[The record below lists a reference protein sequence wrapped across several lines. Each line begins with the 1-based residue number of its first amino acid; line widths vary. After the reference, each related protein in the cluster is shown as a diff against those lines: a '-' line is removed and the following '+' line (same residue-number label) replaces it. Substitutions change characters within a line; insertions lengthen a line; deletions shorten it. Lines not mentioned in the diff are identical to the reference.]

1 MPRKPAPSGEA
12 PGAIQR
18 DLVSMYARL
27 TRSLENACG
36 GDELARLLAEL
47 RRNEGNGGEESSPA
61 IHAMARLFRRMG
73 MMDQHDDAD
82 AFAIELAVNMGEAV
96 SRPSEQVFFLLT
108 LFSQGHEKTG
118 LKPVCGATPCCH
130 ACQLTRECDHFNNP
144 RTPEMALLTPAAR
157 LMEGNDAGVSDAEL
171 LGVILFG
178 EKGTGQEP
186 VVSVLTARYG
196 RLRAAF
202 GADAH
207 EFAGIRHM
215 NRVQALRLT
224 AIAALHRRL
233 LSERR
238 GEVLRI
244 TSAQDIHDRYA
255 AELRD
260 CRTEAAV
267 LLMLD
272 QQNQVIRDVWFCE
285 DSPTLARIGIADIL
299 RPAVQEF
306 APRVALIHNHPSNAP
321 RPSDADIDFTRRL
334 RSACDI
340 LGLGLVDHVIVTEA
354 EYFSFA
360 EQGMLR

>member
-1 MPRKPAPSGEA
+1 MARKNPSSDEA
-12 PGAIQR
+12 AMAER

-27 TRSLENACG
+27 TRTLENVCG
-36 GDELARLLAEL
+36 GDTLARLLAASRRGEL
-47 RRNEGNGGEESSPA
+47 GEERPSIPPLSR
-61 IHAMARLFRRMG
+61 MFRRMG
-73 MMDQHDDAD
+73 MMDHNIDAD
-82 AFAIELAVNMGEAV
+82 AFAIEMAVLMGEAV
-96 SRPSEQVFFLLT
+96 SRPSEQIFLLLN
-108 LFSQGHEKTG
+108 LFSQGEEDAG
-118 LKPVCGATPCCH
+118 LKPVCGAVPQCH
-130 ACQLTRECDHFNNP
+130 TCQLTRECDHFNNP
-144 RTPEMALLTPAAR
+144 RKPEMALLTPAAR
-157 LMEGNDAGVSDAEL
+157 LMEGDATAVSDAEL

-186 VVSVLTARYG
+186 VVSTILARYG

-215 NRVQALRLT
+215 NRTQALRLT
-224 AIAALHRRL
+224 AITALHRRL
-233 LSERR
+233 LAERR
-238 GEVLRI
+238 GEILRI

-321 RPSDADIDFTRRL
+321 RPSDADLDFTRRL
-334 RSACDI
+334 RAACDI
-340 LGLGLVDHVIVTEA
+340 LGLALVDHVIVTEA

-360 EQGMLR
+360 EHNLLH